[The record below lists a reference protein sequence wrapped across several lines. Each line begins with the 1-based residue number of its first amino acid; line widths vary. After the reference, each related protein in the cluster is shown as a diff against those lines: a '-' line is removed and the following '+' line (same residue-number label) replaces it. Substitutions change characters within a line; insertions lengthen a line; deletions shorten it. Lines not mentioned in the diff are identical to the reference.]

1 MDFSNYIFRSHM
13 VGNIINVPKPLTQD
27 QNATLANYRE
37 RNSGIGRL
45 LTEKQ
50 KDVLKD
56 LEYKEMKSRVY
67 ELSDFNKAELTKI
80 VCYEKSGRSKILEN
94 AYLEK
99 GLKVEKSARDLISK
113 VLGILLTSDDERKS
127 NKWVTGKRDIFS
139 KSVIPDIKA
148 TYSYETFIKHLLES
162 ASSIYLRQLDSYM
175 DLWKIYQSLLCFVL
189 IDTPSN
195 LVDKEIIKASY
206 SKDILSLD
214 GDIKE
219 TGIEEVKRI
228 ITNHIY
234 TRSGLEKYCSES
246 SYAYI
251 EWFDDFVEIPD
262 NERIHMIP
270 HSYDK
275 VRIEQRN
282 ECIILSREF
291 MNTVKPINNIIQIT
305 A

>member
-1 MDFSNYIFRSHM
+1 M
-13 VGNIINVPKPLTQD
+13 VGNIINVPKPLTAD
-27 QNATLANYRE
+27 QASTLIKYRE
-37 RNSGIGRL
+37 RNSGVGRI

-50 KDVLKD
+50 KDDLKD
-56 LEYKEMKSRVY
+56 LEYKEMKSRKF

-113 VLGILLTSDDERKS
+113 VLKILLTSDDERKS
-127 NKWVTGKRDIFS
+127 NNWVTGKRDVFS
-139 KSVIPDIKA
+139 KSVIPDIKS

-162 ASSIYLRQLDSYM
+162 ASSLYLRQLDSYM
-175 DLWKIYQSLLCFVL
+175 DLWKIYESLLCFVL

-195 LVDKEIIKASY
+195 LVDREIIKSSY
-206 SKDILSLD
+206 SKDILTFD
-214 GDIKE
+214 GDIKDS
-219 TGIEEVKRI
+219 GIEDVKRI

-234 TRSGLEKYCSES
+234 TRAGLEKYCTES

-262 NERIHMIP
+262 AERIHMIP
-270 HSYDK
+270 HSFDK
-275 VRIEQRN
+275 IRIEQRN
-282 ECIILSREF
+282 ECINLGREF
-291 MNTVKPINNIIQIT
+291 MNTVKPINNIIQII